1 MYTLKFHDIIYVLHA
16 FQKKSKKGIATA
28 HSDIALVRSRLKLA
42 EENYRLRQTG
52 EGHEQMRKK
61 VRAAKGRKKKNENT
75 LVEEGSGNVFA
86 DLGFPDAEER
96 LFKAQ
101 LTFEIAQLI
110 KKKGMT
116 QAEVARRTGLDQPK
130 VSRLLNGRL
139 PGFSLDR
146 LIAILNRLGHRV
158 EVRISVKERAPE
170 KSRTRVMVDKRK
182 LSSRSGATAR

>member
-1 MYTLKFHDIIYVLHA
+1 
-16 FQKKSKKGIATA
+16 
-28 HSDIALVRSRLKLA
+28 
-42 EENYRLRQTG
+42 
-52 EGHEQMRKK
+52 MRKK
-61 VRAAKGRKKKNENT
+61 VRAAKGRKKKNDDT

-146 LIAILNRLGHRV
+146 LIAILNRLGHSV